1 MHSREEQMAA
11 FGRLLD
17 VMDDLREKCPW
28 DRVQT
33 NETLRPNTIEEVYE
47 LSDALL
53 NDDDMNICKELGD
66 VLLHVVFYA
75 KIGSEKG
82 EFDIADVC
90 DKLCQKLIY
99 RHPHIYGEVK
109 VDGTEKVLNNWEE
122 LKLKEKDGNKRT
134 LSGVPNSLPSLI
146 KAFRIQEKARNVG
159 FDWADANGAWDKLAE
174 EFSELREAIAADAA
188 THPQKE
194 GDRPQLSQFNEV
206 ENEYGDVLFAAVN
219 VGRLS
224 GLNPDSALEHTNQKF
239 TRRFNYMEEKA
250 IQQGRKLREMT
261 LDEMDVLWEEAK
273 ALEGEKAKGQR
284 PTDE

>member
-1 MHSREEQMAA
+1 MHSREEKLAA

-28 DRVQT
+28 DKVQT

-53 NDDDMNICKELGD
+53 ADDNANICKELGD

-75 KIGSEKG
+75 KIGDEKQQ
-82 EFDIADVC
+82 FDIADVC

-109 VDGTEKVLNNWEE
+109 VEGTDEVLNNWEE
-122 LKLKEKDGNKRT
+122 LKLKEKGGNKRT
-134 LSGVPNSLPSLI
+134 LSGVPVSLPSLI
-146 KAFRIQEKARNVG
+146 KAYRIQEKARNVG
-159 FDWADANGAWDKLAE
+159 FDWPDAEGAWEKLHEEFGELRKAIEAE
-174 EFSELREAIAADAA
+174 AAAHPGREEDRPQVSEFSEVEA
-188 THPQKE
+188 E
-194 GDRPQLSQFNEV
+194 F
-206 ENEYGDVLFAAVN
+206 GDVLFAAVN

-239 TRRFNYMEEKA
+239 SRRFNYLEEKA
-250 IQQGRKLREMT
+250 LEGGRKLKEMT
-261 LDEMDVLWEEAK
+261 LQEMDALWEEAK
-273 ALEGEKAKGQR
+273 KLERVEENR
-284 PTDE
+284 